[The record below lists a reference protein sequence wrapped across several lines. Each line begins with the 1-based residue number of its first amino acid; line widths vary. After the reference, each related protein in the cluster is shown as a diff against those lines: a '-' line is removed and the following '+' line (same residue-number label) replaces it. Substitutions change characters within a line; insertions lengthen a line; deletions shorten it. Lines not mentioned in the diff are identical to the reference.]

1 MSKRNAT
8 SSIDQFILL
17 EQRRDEREARF
28 RQEQLQR
35 DAEREERQAIRDA
48 RFLAALMA
56 LRQPVSPPSTPSPAR
71 APMQPRSMSSAFAPF
86 PSGSLQQ

>member
-1 MSKRNAT
+1 MAKRNA
-8 SSIDQFILL
+8 SSSVDQFVLL

-35 DAEREERQAIRDA
+35 DAEREERQAIRDE
-48 RFLAALMA
+48 RFLAALLA
-56 LRQPVSPPSTPSPAR
+56 LRQPISLPSTPSPVR

-86 PSGSLQQ
+86 PSGAQQ